1 MLTNMINVPTV
12 PPELVIHTIEDIP
25 NWQEWQNESKFLRD
39 APMAGSGR
47 FHCSG
52 APLRIRRTMTSLSEI
67 LQHNRSFVDRKEY
80 EEFRTD
86 QFPNKKLVVLGC
98 MDTRLVELLP
108 RAMGFR
114 NGDVKLVK
122 NAGAIVSHPFGSVM
136 RSILLAIYEL
146 NAEEVMVVGHSGCG
160 MTGLSCERVLD
171 KARARGVSEEVF
183 ATLRHSGIDLKQW
196 LTGFE
201 HVEDGVR
208 QSVDMIR
215 NHPLL
220 PPDVTVHGLLMD
232 SESGALKVIVEGYR

>member
-1 MLTNMINVPTV
+1 
-12 PPELVIHTIEDIP
+12 
-25 NWQEWQNESKFLRD
+25 
-39 APMAGSGR
+39 
-47 FHCSG
+47 
-52 APLRIRRTMTSLSEI
+52 MTSLSEI
-67 LQHNRSFVDRKEY
+67 LEHNRSFVAGKEY
-80 EEFRTD
+80 EAFRTD

-146 NAEEVMVVGHSGCG
+146 HAEEVVVVGHTGCG

-171 KARARGVSEEVF
+171 KARARGVSEEVL
-183 ATLRHSGIDLKQW
+183 ATLRHSGIDLRQW
-196 LTGFE
+196 LKGFE
-201 HVEDGVR
+201 QVEDGVR

-215 NHPLL
+215 HHPLL
-220 PPDVTVHGLLMD
+220 PQDVVVHGLLMD
-232 SESGALKVIVEGYR
+232 SETGALNVIVEGYGKTR